1 MAKKNNSNILLI
13 AVAAGAFYF
22 YGKVRSNLKD
32 KQDAAKKAAEEAAA
46 EAARLE
52 KENKPATKT
61 SAPVPSKAEKAYTDA
76 VKKLQT
82 ALGVSPVTGFVGDKT
97 KAALIALKLTD
108 VVTAGNVADLITKV
122 EAAKKAKPPPAAP
135 KNLAATDLL
144 NFAKKNPGG
153 KVVFLERFTTRSRL
167 LNPISKVY
175 IDDPDAFDS
184 NIGKGQ
190 DWFFSRYKPVA
201 TTTSNKIV
209 FQEGKKYWTIPANKL
224 IAQA

>member
-97 KAALIALKLTD
+97 KAYRCCNGRQCCGFDHK
-108 VVTAGNVADLITKV
+108 G
-122 EAAKKAKPPPAAP
+122 
-135 KNLAATDLL
+135 
-144 NFAKKNPGG
+144 
-153 KVVFLERFTTRSRL
+153 RSRKKSQT
-167 LNPISKVY
+167 NASRTQKPGRYGSIKFCKEKPRRQSCFPGAFYNQEPIVES
-175 IDDPDAFDS
+175 D
-184 NIGKGQ
+184 Q
-190 DWFFSRYKPVA
+190 
-201 TTTSNKIV
+201 
-209 FQEGKKYWTIPANKL
+209 
-224 IAQA
+224 